1 MNGRPRWARDRHEPV
16 RSGGTA
22 AGHPAAADRDAPGP
36 GRERAPAT
44 GAGGASAGCF
54 RAAAWHRG
62 TCRNRAST
70 IATDIPAGLL
80 TASPPPAA
88 PVRAPLLAA
97 SEAAPSEAISEETPE
112 PPPVKAESDLSFAPA
127 PVEQN
132 VARGARYYQ
141 PRPSPATR
149 SIAPEDLELMRRL
162 QEMRDASDLILQFGP
177 YKGST
182 LAQVAM
188 SNPEYIRQLMRG
200 AQRPEVRA
208 AAGRLVQALD
218 AAAEHK
224 PTTRGS
230 ARRGR
235 PSR

>member
-1 MNGRPRWARDRHEPV
+1 M
-16 RSGGTA
+16 
-22 AGHPAAADRDAPGP
+22 
-36 GRERAPAT
+36 
-44 GAGGASAGCF
+44 
-54 RAAAWHRG
+54 
-62 TCRNRAST
+62 
-70 IATDIPAGLL
+70 
-80 TASPPPAA
+80 
-88 PVRAPLLAA
+88 
-97 SEAAPSEAISEETPE
+97 EAEL
-112 PPPVKAESDLSFAPA
+112 DLPFAPA

-141 PRPSPATR
+141 PRPSQTAK
-149 SIAPEDLELMRRL
+149 SIAPEELELMRRL

-188 SNPEYIRQLMRG
+188 CNPEYIRQLMRG

-218 AAAEHK
+218 AAADHK
-224 PTTRGS
+224 PKTRNS